1 MVRLQQGKVLKAP
14 DQFFIN
20 GDWVAPAT
28 DRRIDVISPVTEEPL
43 LSYPEAAPADIDR
56 AVAAARTAFDHG
68 PWPHIPVRDR
78 AAALR
83 RVASLITERL
93 DEIAW
98 AWTTQVGAPIS
109 LTRKLVPQN
118 ATLFSHYADLIES
131 YPFCDTRHRD
141 DGGEVRVLREPVGVC
156 AAISPWNAPMVLL
169 SYKIAAGLAA
179 GCTMVAKPSPETPLE
194 AYILAECI
202 ETAGLPR
209 GVFNLVPAG
218 REGGDHLVRH
228 RDVEKVAFTGSTAVG
243 KHIMRVCSDRLARVS
258 LELGGKSAAVLL
270 PDADFAKALPSLM
283 VYSMPITGQVCFS
296 LTRLLVPEAR
306 KAEFLDVFL
315 PAVRAIKLGDPSDPA
330 TQMGPLAMD
339 RQRTRVE
346 EYIAAGRAG
355 GAMLACGGGR
365 PRGFDTGYFVEPTVF
380 TDVTPDMKIAQEEIF
395 GPVVSVIGY
404 SDEDDAARKAN
415 ATPYGLNGA
424 VYSADPER
432 GFAFARRMRTGG
444 LTVNG
449 LIVDPKHPFGGYRE
463 SGMGRE
469 GGPEG
474 LENYLEVKTVHMAG

>member
-1 MVRLQQGKVLKAP
+1 MVKLDKGRIVKAP
-14 DQFFIN
+14 DSFFIN
-20 GDWVAPAT
+20 GEWTAPQG
-28 DRRIDVISPVTEEPL
+28 DRRLDVISPVTEKL
-43 LSYPEAAPADIDR
+43 LFSYPEASAADMDR
-56 AVAAARTAFDHG
+56 AVAAARRAFDDG
-68 PWPHIPVRDR
+68 PWPRMPAQER
-78 AAALR
+78 ASYLR
-83 RVASLITERL
+83 RVGSLITARL

-118 ATLFSHYADLIES
+118 ATLFNHYADLIES
-131 YPFCDTRHRD
+131 YAFTDIRHRD

-202 ETAGLPR
+202 EQAGLPR

-218 REGGDHLVRH
+218 REAGDHLIRH

-270 PDADFAKALPSLM
+270 PDADFAKAMPSLM

-306 KAEFLDVFL
+306 KREFLDMFL
-315 PAVRAIKLGDPSDPA
+315 PAVQALKLGDPADPA
-330 TQMGPLAMD
+330 TQMGPLAMG
-339 RQRTRVE
+339 RQRERVE
-346 EYIAAGRAG
+346 GYIAAGRAG
-355 GAMLACGGGR
+355 GATLACGGGR
-365 PRGFDTGYFVEPTVF
+365 PRGFDKGFYVEPTVF
-380 TDVTPDMKIAQEEIF
+380 TDVTPDMAIAQEEIF

-424 VYSADPER
+424 VYSGDPER